1 MNITK
6 KLPVTVL
13 SGFLGAG
20 KTTLL
25 NHVLHNKEG
34 LKVAVIVNDMS
45 EVNVDA
51 ELVKSEN
58 TLSRTEE
65 KLVEMSNGC
74 ICCTLREDLMIEVER
89 LAKEDRFDYLLIEST
104 GISEPVPVAQ
114 TFSFVDEEN
123 GIDLSKFSYVDTMV
137 TVVDAFNFFKDFGSP
152 ETLMDRKLTDI
163 EGDYRTIV
171 NLLTDQ
177 IEFANVIILNKKDLV
192 SEEHIGVLKAAIHK
206 LNPSAK
212 IIESSFS
219 KVDPKKILNT
229 GLFNFEEAEQSAGWI
244 EELNKDEHTPET
256 EEYGISSFVYR
267 SQKPFDPARFW
278 YYVQHHFPSTII
290 RSKGLFWL
298 ASRPEQALIWG
309 QAGGSLRADSAG
321 VWWSSM
327 PFEKRIR
334 YMAFVENQKQIEA
347 GWNET
352 FGDRKNEIVFIGQD
366 MDETAIKSA
375 LEACLATE
383 DELATQKWKHGNRA
397 TRMNGQ
403 CSGLMFINLK
413 KSLVSIRRYLL
424 KHPGES
430 YNYYHLAGCLRFQRI
445 IVKLDLQLLQLSSF
459 RTDGPIQLALQ
470 FL

>member
-1 MNITK
+1 MEN

-51 ELVKSEN
+51 NLVKSEN

-89 LAKEDRFDYLLIEST
+89 LAKENRFDYLLIEST
-104 GISEPVPVAQ
+104 GISEPIPVAQ
-114 TFSFVDEEN
+114 TFSFVDEKN
-123 GIDLSKFSYVDTMV
+123 GIDLSRFSYVDTMV
-137 TVVDAFNFFKDFGSP
+137 TVVDAYNFFKDFGSP
-152 ETLMDRKLTDI
+152 ETLMDRELTDI
-163 EGDYRTIV
+163 DGDYRTIV

-177 IEFANVIILNKKDLV
+177 VEFANVILLNKVDLV
-192 SEEHIGVLKAAIHK
+192 SAEHLGVLKEVIHK

-212 IIESSFS
+212 ILETNHS
-219 KVDPKKILNT
+219 KIDPKEILNT

-244 EELNKDEHTPET
+244 EELQKEEHTPET
-256 EEYGISSFVYR
+256 EEYGIGSFVYR
-267 SQKPFDPARFW
+267 SKKPFDPNRFIDFI
-278 YYVQHHFPSTII
+278 QHRFPTNVI

-309 QAGGSLRADSAG
+309 QAGGSLKADSAG

-327 PFEKRIR
+327 PFEQRTKQL
-334 YMAFVENQKQIEA
+334 AFIENQKEIEKD
-347 GWNET
+347 WSIT

-366 MDETAIKSA
+366 LDEQKISSE
-375 LEACLATE
+375 LDACLSSDE
-383 DELATQKWKHGNRA
+383 ELATSNWKEGYADNWAVER
-397 TRMNGQ
+397 
-403 CSGLMFINLK
+403 
-413 KSLVSIRRYLL
+413 VY
-424 KHPGES
+424 
-430 YNYYHLAGCLRFQRI
+430 
-445 IVKLDLQLLQLSSF
+445 
-459 RTDGPIQLALQ
+459 ALE
-470 FL
+470 